1 MFSRIRVFFALKVD
15 IDKFKC
21 SDHADLAIV
30 IDDVA
35 DELVEVFLVEL
46 EKIACLG
53 DTGVLSL
60 NGFDEDFIGDLSD
73 DVCRVT

>member
-1 MFSRIRVFFALKVD
+1 MLSRVRIFFALKVD
-15 IDKFKC
+15 IDKLKC
-21 SDHADLAIV
+21 SDHANLAVV

-35 DELVEVFLVEL
+35 DELVKVFLVKL

-60 NGFDEDFIGDLSD
+60 NGFDEDFIGDFSN
-73 DVCRVT
+73 DVCGVT

>member
-1 MFSRIRVFFALKVD
+1 MLSRIRVFFALKVD
-15 IDKFKC
+15 IDKLKC
-21 SDHADLAIV
+21 SDHADLAVV

-46 EKIACLG
+46 EKIACLC

-60 NGFDEDFIGDLSD
+60 NGFDEDFIGDFSD
-73 DVCRVT
+73 DVCGVT